1 LVGYLRSLLHSKSS
15 KKKKKNKI
23 IFKKKRKKKKEYI
36 KIKNKKKK
44 KKKKKQLQL
53 LLNQRF
59 DVVSVERK
67 GVVKGKERRSSSLSM
82 LVKEK
87 KRR

>member
-1 LVGYLRSLLHSKSS
+1 MIGRLPKVIITF
-15 KKKKKNKI
+15 KI
-23 IFKKKRKKKKEYI
+23 F
-36 KIKNKKKK
+36 KKKK

>member
-1 LVGYLRSLLHSKSS
+1 MIGRLPKVIITF
-15 KKKKKNKI
+15 KI
-23 IFKKKRKKKKEYI
+23 F
-36 KIKNKKKK
+36 KKK